1 MTDSQRI
8 ELLSGLP
15 VRDLINLTELI
26 SIAHVS
32 AQQHRET
39 TVILTAQKY
48 GDMLNK
54 AGEWKQAQALRGLD
68 DTEYD
73 TLYQNAQ

>member
-8 ELLSGLP
+8 ELLSGLT

-32 AQQHRET
+32 AEQRGKR
-39 TVILTAQKY
+39 TVMLTAQKY
-48 GDMLNK
+48 GDMFSAALNK
-54 AGEWKQAQALRGLD
+54 KNFESPYGEY
-68 DTEYD
+68 TEF
-73 TLYQNAQ
+73 TFI